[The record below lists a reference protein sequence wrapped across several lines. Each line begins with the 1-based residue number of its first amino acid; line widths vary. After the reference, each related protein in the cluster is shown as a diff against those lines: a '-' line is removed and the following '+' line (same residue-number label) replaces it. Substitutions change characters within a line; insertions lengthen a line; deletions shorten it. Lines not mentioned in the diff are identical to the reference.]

1 MRSEVRVGGEMR
13 ESEVGGAG
21 VGVAAIQR
29 WSGMCGAGKCAIVIF
44 SAASARASNCR
55 LW

>member
-1 MRSEVRVGGEMR
+1 VREGVGARRACVVGGC
-13 ESEVGGAG
+13 VLC

-44 SAASARASNCR
+44 SAASARALNCR
-55 LW
+55 SW